1 MAGEKT
7 TFSFFENNLSKIGLF
22 SKESHPPFSLIG
34 TMCVCVCM
42 CVWERECVCVCVCV
56 CVSAL
61 QLIVLMAKGSFNTC
75 KTEEE
80 IEAAKIYI
88 GQRCCKFFP
97 NLLFNPDFVTAS
109 PFYSHYFGTLNDFY
123 FILELIRSNINLP
136 RYSLVSRHTW
146 HLKVVVKAHLLLGN
160 PEV

>member
-1 MAGEKT
+1 M
-7 TFSFFENNLSKIGLF
+7 
-22 SKESHPPFSLIG
+22 
-34 TMCVCVCM
+34 
-42 CVWERECVCVCVCV
+42 CV

-97 NLLFNPDFVTAS
+97 TFYLMPILLLQAHFT
-109 PFYSHYFGTLNDFY
+109 HIILGLLMI
-123 FILELIRSNINLP
+123 FILFWN
-136 RYSLVSRHTW
+136 
-146 HLKVVVKAHLLLGN
+146 
-160 PEV
+160 